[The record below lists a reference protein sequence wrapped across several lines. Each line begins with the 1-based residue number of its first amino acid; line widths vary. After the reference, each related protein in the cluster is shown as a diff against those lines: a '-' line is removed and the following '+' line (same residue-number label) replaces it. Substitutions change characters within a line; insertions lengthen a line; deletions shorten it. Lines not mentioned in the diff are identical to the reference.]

1 MYQGKRQG
9 LTTIEVPPP
18 LPKER
23 LAEVLSTG
31 VIEPLG
37 RLQDSSNFALI
48 VSAELEGDRALA
60 VWKAQEAERP
70 LWDFPEK
77 TLSQRE
83 VAAYEVSEFLG
94 FDLVPF
100 SAWRQGPF
108 GWGMVQAF
116 IPHDPN
122 EHFGTLRDE
131 FADRFKQMCAF
142 DLVVNNADRKA
153 GHALRDD
160 SDHIWGIDHGLTF
173 NLVHKVRTVI
183 WDYIDE
189 PIPGQICDAMKR
201 AADALQIGGPLHGR
215 LEPLLSAAEISVTR
229 DRAQALVVAGRFPEP
244 ATDYP
249 YPWPLI

>member
-18 LPKER
+18 LPKDR

-83 VAAYEVSEFLG
+83 VAAYAVSEFLG

-122 EHFGTLRDE
+122 EHFGT
-131 FADRFKQMCAF
+131 
-142 DLVVNNADRKA
+142 
-153 GHALRDD
+153 LRDD

-189 PIPGQICDAMKR
+189 PIPGQICDAMER
-201 AADALQIGGPLHGR
+201 AADALQIGGPLHRR